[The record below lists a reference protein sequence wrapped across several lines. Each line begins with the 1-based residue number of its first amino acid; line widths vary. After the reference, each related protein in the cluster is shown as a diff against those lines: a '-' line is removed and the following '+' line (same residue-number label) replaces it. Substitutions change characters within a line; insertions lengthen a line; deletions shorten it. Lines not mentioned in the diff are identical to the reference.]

1 MTTITRV
8 TAREILDSRGNPTVE
23 ADVVLSDGTMGR
35 AAVPSG
41 ASVGER
47 EALELRDNDRSR
59 YLGKGVRTAVAHV
72 REQIAR
78 RLIGADPG
86 DQAGID
92 HAMLALDGTEN
103 KGRLGANAILA
114 VSLAVARA
122 HAASRGLPL
131 WRALGGEDAH
141 VLPVPMMNVINGGAH
156 AATRLDVQEFMI
168 VPAGAPSFPEAL
180 RIGTEIFHFLQRAL
194 HQNGLSTGVGD
205 EGGFAPDLASA
216 EAALGFLLE
225 AIEAA
230 GHRPGRDV
238 AIAVDVAASSLY
250 RDGQYRF
257 AGEGVARTGAQMIDF
272 LAALSDRFPIISIE
286 DGLDENAWPDWQTL
300 TGRLGGR
307 LQLVGDDLFVTNPA
321 LLRRGITDGVANA
334 ILVKLNQIGTLTET
348 LETVR
353 TARGA
358 RYAAIISHRSGE
370 TDDATIADLAV
381 ATGTGQIKTGAPS
394 RGERV
399 AKYNQLL
406 RIEEAL
412 GPRARYA
419 GWDAFP
425 PAARRLA

>member
-41 ASVGER
+41 ASVGAR

-59 YLGKGVRTAVAHV
+59 YLGKGVQTAVAHV

-86 DQAGID
+86 DQARID

-103 KGRLGANAILA
+103 KRRLGANAILA

-168 VPAGAPSFPEAL
+168 VPAGAPSFSEAL
-180 RIGTEIFHFLQRAL
+180 RIGTEIFHHLRRAL
-194 HQNGLSTGVGD
+194 YEKGLSTGVGD

-286 DGLDENAWPDWQTL
+286 DGLDENAWPDWQAL
-300 TGRLGGR
+300 TRRLGGR

-321 LLRRGITDGVANA
+321 LLRRGIVEGVANA
-334 ILVKLNQIGTLTET
+334 ILVKLNQTGTLTET

-358 RYAAIISHRSGE
+358 QYAAIISHRSGE

-425 PAARRLA
+425 SAARRLT